1 MILGGAGFTGCIP
14 SSGTVTNGALILS
27 GFENIGFQ
35 AGCTGWN
42 LSSIQS
48 IGSRDNGISASG
60 AQATLSA
67 ILVDTC
73 QYDGIYSAGS
83 GQTISG
89 TFIRNPGSVGS
100 NLSLAG
106 INFDETNGNV
116 ESHNTIL
123 DDRGASA
130 CMAYGVKETGSGALN
145 EIHTQS
151 TGHTNAPI
159 LLVAGST
166 SAVFVKGTTTQPY
179 SSSITPDIATGLQK
193 GITVTDGSAFTVNA
207 PMQLFPGAAI
217 TFHFFNNS
225 GGPMGAITWASLY
238 QLTGNNGT
246 FVGPPDGSRSTISFY
261 YDGAN
266 LIETDRTS
274 AIIGA
279 SPYPYT
285 RELTTSGL
293 TALIENLPRRQIN
306 LATIALPANSAGTG
320 TLQVY
325 SMDLGATVTL
335 SKIAFLAGTTALACC
350 LTSNPPGSL
359 IRCLN

>member
-1 MILGGAGFTGCIP
+1 
-14 SSGTVTNGALILS
+14 
-27 GFENIGFQ
+27 
-35 AGCTGWN
+35 
-42 LSSIQS
+42 
-48 IGSRDNGISASG
+48 
-60 AQATLSA
+60 
-67 ILVDTC
+67 
-73 QYDGIYSAGS
+73 
-83 GQTISG
+83 
-89 TFIRNPGSVGS
+89 
-100 NLSLAG
+100 
-106 INFDETNGNV
+106 
-116 ESHNTIL
+116 
-123 DDRGASA
+123 
-130 CMAYGVKETGSGALN
+130 MAYGVKETGSGALN

-166 SAVFVKGTTTQPY
+166 STVFVKGTTTQPY

-225 GGPMGAITWASLY
+225 GGPIGGITWASLY

-293 TALIENLPRRQIN
+293 TTLIENLPRRQIKF
-306 LATIALPANSAGTG
+306 TTKYPAGRWENTG

-325 SMDLGATVTL
+325 SMDLEATVTL
-335 SKIAFLAGTTALACC
+335 SKIAFLAGTTALANGINQWACILDSGMNVLAVLNRQDIDRLGRTGTAAIHHC
-350 LTSNPPGSL
+350 HQRRRWVDHSGHPRARPVLFRTPGRGLYLADTIGSGNDLRGRRDVSDVGWHIDHGTHESCVAHHARVQHHCDGERCVCRRWLIPMPPKASL
-359 IRCLN
+359 SPPDERRSE